1 MSGDVVRGDLISL
14 IDRLRDGRVLCI
26 GDVMLDRYV
35 YGDVDRISPEA
46 PVPVCRVTDEA
57 MMLGGA
63 GNVARNLAAL
73 GAGVDF
79 VSVVGDDAAG
89 ADIRRLLGELGDLGS
104 VGIELIVD
112 STRPTTIKERFV
124 AGPQQLLR
132 VDRESDLPVEP
143 AIAGQVF
150 DAARRALGNVQAI
163 VISDYGKGVL
173 ADDALAALIAAA
185 SDAGCAIIVDP
196 KGTDFARYHGADVV
210 TPNQRE
216 LSAASQ
222 MPTDD
227 DDGVVAA
234 ARMLVAGCGIGHV
247 LATRSR
253 DGMTLVS
260 AEGADHFAAEAREV
274 FDVSGAGDT
283 VVAALAAGLAAG
295 INLSDAARLANV
307 AAGIVVGK
315 IGTAVVYP
323 ADIAEQLLRSDAR
336 LDGMRKWLEF
346 EDALERI
353 KAWRGRGET
362 VGFTNGC
369 FDLLHPGHVALLS
382 SARAACDR
390 LVVALN
396 SDASVRRLKGDDRPV
411 QDEASRAA
419 VMGSLASVDLVMLFE
434 DDTPLRLIEAIL
446 PDVLVKGADYAVDE
460 VVGGDIVTANGGRV
474 MLVDLEKGHSTT
486 NTIGRMAG
494 RDGSA

>member
-1 MSGDVVRGDLISL
+1 MRDGAASGTLISL
-14 IDRLRDGRVLCI
+14 VDRLGDGRVLCI

-89 ADIRRLLGELGDLGS
+89 ADVRRLLGELGS
-104 VGIELIVD
+104 VGIDLIVD

-132 VDRESDLPVEP
+132 VDRESDAPVDP
-143 AIAGQVF
+143 AISSQVF
-150 DAARRALGNVQAI
+150 DAARRALGNVKAI

-173 ADDALAALIAAA
+173 ADEALAALIAAA

-196 KGTDFARYHGADVV
+196 KGTDFARYRGADVV

-216 LSAASQ
+216 LAAASR

-227 DDGVVAA
+227 DESVVAA
-234 ARMLVAGCGIGHV
+234 AQMIVAGCGIGHV

-260 AEGADHFAAEAREV
+260 AEGADHFAAEARDV

-283 VVAALAAGLAAG
+283 VIAALAAGLAAG
-295 INLSDAARLANV
+295 LDLSDASRLANV

-323 ADIAEQLLRSDAR
+323 ADIAEQLQRSDAR
-336 LDGMRKWLEF
+336 LEGARKWLDF

-353 KAWRGRGET
+353 KAWRARGET

-369 FDLLHPGHVALLS
+369 FDLLHVGHISYLQK
-382 SARAACDR
+382 AAAMGDL
-390 LVVALN
+390 LVVGLN
-396 SDASVRRLKGDDRPV
+396 SDQSVRQLKGPKRPV
-411 QDEASRAA
+411 ICEADRAA
-419 VMGSLASVDLVMLFE
+419 ILSALQCVDLVTIFDSL
-434 DDTPLRLIEAIL
+434 DPLNVIDLIR
-446 PDVLVKGADYAVDE
+446 PDVLVKGGDYRLEE
-460 VVGGDIVTANGGRV
+460 VIGRDLVEAYGGMVVIAP
-474 MLVDLEKGHSTT
+474 LVEGVSTT
-486 NTIGRMAG
+486 RILQ
-494 RDGSA
+494 SAVA